1 VEEKIMTDADNNLAE
16 VNKVTVKIYG
26 QEYTFASAKPRDRM
40 IAVAGHVDE
49 VLNGLVAQGADGSVA
64 RLSML
69 AAINITE
76 QLFETRDVMAAGDRE
91 KDELS
96 KEITHFQQLWEE
108 AKRSHLQYKDDAKE
122 LHGQKES
129 LQEKINSKSVEID
142 NLIRQAEERE
152 KVMRQLESELDS
164 ANEKLRNVSDQSEEG
179 SEQIRELKDKLKDIE
194 GNYFELQMENIQM
207 KGDLERY
214 RNNT

>member
-1 VEEKIMTDADNNLAE
+1 MADDNVTAE

-26 QEYTFASAKPRDRM
+26 QEYTFASTKPRDRM
-40 IAVAGHVDE
+40 IQVAGHVDE
-49 VLNGLVAQGADGSVA
+49 VLNGLVEQGADGSIS

-69 AAINITE
+69 AAINISE
-76 QLFETRDVMAAGDRE
+76 QLFEMRDVMAEVERE
-91 KDELS
+91 KDELR

-122 LHGQKES
+122 LHELKDG
-129 LQEKINSKSVEID
+129 LQEKLNQKNVEID
-142 NLIRQAEERE
+142 NMIRKADERD
-152 KVMRQLESELDS
+152 KVMRGLQSELDT
-164 ANEKLRNVSDQSEEG
+164 ANEKLRNVSDESEEG
-179 SEQIRELKDKLKDIE
+179 SEQIRELKDKLKEIE

-214 RNNT
+214 RTGP

>member
-1 VEEKIMTDADNNLAE
+1 MTEAENKFTE

-26 QEYTFASAKPRDRM
+26 QEYTFASTKPRDRM
-40 IAVAGHVDE
+40 IQVAGHVDE
-49 VLNGLVAQGADGSVA
+49 VIRGLVDQGADGSVA

-76 QLFETRDVMAAGDRE
+76 QLFEGREASAAVERE
-91 KDELS
+91 KDELR
-96 KEITHFQQLWEE
+96 KEIAHFQQLWEE
-108 AKRSHLQYKDDAKE
+108 AKRSHLQYKDDAKD
-122 LHGQKES
+122 LHEQKDA
-129 LQEKINSKSVEID
+129 LQERLNAKTIELDSLYRS
-142 NLIRQAEERE
+142 AEERDS
-152 KVMRQLESELDS
+152 VVQRLEEELEA

-179 SEQIRELKDKLKDIE
+179 SEQIRELKDKLKEIE

-214 RNNT
+214 RNSI